1 MACSGLYSFSPEI
14 PTSWKAPQTLPNQDT
29 LWTEVVI
36 VFAFPDLMSNENMTN
51 QLGGNTSQR
60 NAWHM
65 CDCAQIFHLM

>member
-51 QLGGNTSQR
+51 
-60 NAWHM
+60 
-65 CDCAQIFHLM
+65 